1 MIRKRYF
8 CSQTRVV
15 ALCVSLFLTLPLV
28 ANVQET
34 ASSWKKELKWAKE
47 VGARTLPKGKKTFR
61 IEDFGAVD
69 SKTVSS
75 TKAIQAAID
84 ACNTQGGGVVIVPP
98 GNFLTGSIYLKE
110 GVHLKLSQ
118 GATLWGSTHIEDY
131 PEIDTRVAG
140 IEMKWPSALINVM
153 NTKNVK
159 ISGNGTVHAQGK
171 VFWELYWSMRKEY
184 DAKGL
189 RWIVDYDAKR
199 PRTLLVS
206 NSSDVTLEGLTLQ
219 QAGFWTVQILY
230 SEYCTVRGL
239 VIQNNIEGHG
249 PSTDGVDIDSS
260 SRILVEDCDID
271 CNDDNFCLKAGR
283 DADGLRVNR
292 PTEYIVIRNCLSRAG
307 GGLLTCGS
315 ETSGGI
321 RYVYAHDL
329 RAKGTSSGIRLKSAM
344 TRGGTTSHIYVENI
358 TMDEVGIA
366 FDATNNWNP
375 SYSYSALPK
384 EYEGKSLPAHWVKML
399 EKVQP
404 AERGIPYF
412 NHVYLSNIRIKT
424 AKRVMAVTGS
434 ESSYMEDFFFDNM
447 DIHAEQGGS
456 VNYGRN
462 WTMTNMKI
470 VTDNGKPVSVT
481 NSQGVAFVQGEE
493 KITAWPSIT
502 KEAKPWV
509 RWWWLGSAV
518 SEKGLTYN
526 LDEMAKAGM
535 GGVEITPIY
544 GVKNNEANNIEYL
557 SPKWMEMLAFTQDK
571 SRKSGMDVDLN
582 NGTGWPFGG
591 PNITTEYA
599 ASKAIFQNYL
609 LKKGQRLT
617 EKMVVND
624 RRQKEVAVLQRVM
637 GYDPSGKAVDLTS
650 YVDKDNNLNWSPT
663 DGDYELIA
671 LFCGKT
677 LQQVKR
683 AAPGGQGLVLDHL
696 NKEAVTHYFQR
707 FDKAFGE
714 KKERYP
720 HNWFNDSYE
729 VYGANWTP
737 SLLQEFER
745 RRGYKLEN
753 YFKDL
758 LAEGATEQ
766 SQRVISDYRETIGE
780 ILMDNF
786 TLVWNAWA
794 HRHGTLTR
802 NQAHGSPANIFDL
815 YAAVDIPET
824 ETYGITDFDIP
835 GLRKDS
841 IKRPNDGDP
850 ATLRYASSAAHVAGK
865 KYTSCETFTWLT
877 EHFRTSLS
885 QCKPE
890 IDLAFVS
897 GINHVYF
904 HGAAYSPQEA
914 AWPGWRFYASVN
926 MSPTDNWWKDA
937 PALYRYIARTQ
948 SFLQEGTPDND
959 FLLYFPV
966 YDVWAEQKGSYYFQ
980 LVIHG
985 MRDRLPDFYKAV
997 EDVRSLGYGED
1008 YISDKYILSSSVE
1021 NGRIK
1026 TVGGATYKAL
1036 IIPAVK
1042 RMTPATLAK
1051 LKDLAEQGATIVFM
1065 NHYPSDVPG
1074 LSAVTERLAALK
1086 QTMKAF
1092 PEVSTFEKVSAN
1104 DLGKGRVLTG
1114 TDLEMLLEA
1123 TNVAK
1128 EPFVSELGGQ
1138 AIRRKN
1144 ASGYHYFLAML
1155 QNKPIDGWV
1164 PLAVNAKS
1172 AMLFNPMD
1180 GTSGMAKIRTRKGV
1194 TEVYLQLKPGES
1206 LILKTFTTQKVRE
1219 NEWTYLMPEKKS
1231 RELNTGWTLSFEE
1244 SEPAIKETFQIN
1256 APCSWTTLPNPDL
1269 KRNMGKGIYKTSFVM
1284 DDLSADEY
1292 LLQLGDVRESA
1303 RVRVNGVEV
1312 ATLFAVPFEVNSKK
1326 YLRKGE
1332 NTLEVIVSNLPANR
1346 IADFDRRKVNW
1357 RIFEEIN
1364 FVSITYQESDFSN
1377 WETIPS
1383 GLLGPVRITACTK
1396 RF

>member
-1 MIRKRYF
+1 MIHKTFLHRLF
-8 CSQTRVV
+8 QVT
-15 ALCVSLFLTLPLV
+15 AISLSLLFILPCAAKEQQGV
-28 ANVQET
+28 
-34 ASSWKKELKWAKE
+34 SWKKELKWAE
-47 VGARTLPKGKKTFR
+47 SVGARTTPKGKMVYR
-61 IEDFGAVD
+61 IEDFGAVK
-69 SKTVSS
+69 SKTELS

-84 ACNTQGGGVVIVPP
+84 ACQKGGGGVVVIPA
-98 GNFLTGSIYLKE
+98 GDYLTGSIYLKE
-110 GVHLKLSQ
+110 GVHLMLSK

-140 IEMKWPSALINVM
+140 IEMKWPSALINALD
-153 NTKNVK
+153 TRNVK
-159 ISGNGTVHAQGK
+159 ISGQGTIHAQGK
-171 VFWELYWSMRKEY
+171 VFWDHYWSMRKDY
-184 DAKGL
+184 DSKGL
-189 RWIVDYDAKR
+189 RWIVDYDCKR
-199 PRTLLVS
+199 PRTLLIA

-230 SEYCTVRGL
+230 SEYCTVRGIT
-239 VIQNNIEGHG
+239 IQNNIDGHG

-260 SRILVEDCDID
+260 SRILIEDCDID
-271 CNDDNFCLKAGR
+271 CNDDNFCLKSGR

-292 PTEYIVIRNCLSRAG
+292 PTEYIVIRNCISRAG

-329 RAKGTSSGIRLKSAM
+329 KAKGTSSGIRLKSAM
-344 TRGGTTSHIYVENI
+344 TRGGTVSHIYVDNI

-375 SYSYSALPK
+375 SYSYSKLPQ
-384 EYEGKSLPAHWVKML
+384 EYEGKKLPDHWIKML
-399 EKVQP
+399 TKVEP
-404 AERGIPYF
+404 EERGIPHF
-412 NHVYLSNIRIKT
+412 NHIYLSNIHIKT
-424 AKRVMAVTGS
+424 AKRVMSVTGS
-434 ESSYMEDFFFDNM
+434 EESYMEDFFFDNM
-447 DIHAEQGGS
+447 DIHTEQAGS
-456 VNYGRN
+456 VNFARN

-470 VTDNGKPVSVT
+470 VANDGKPMTVT
-481 NSQGVAFVQGEE
+481 NSQGVDFVEDNDV
-493 KITAWPSIT
+493 TAWPSIA

-518 SEKGLTYN
+518 NEKGLTYN
-526 LDEMAKAGM
+526 LSEMAKAGI

-544 GVKNNEANNIEYL
+544 GVQHNEANNIDYL
-557 SPKWMEMLAFTQDK
+557 SPKWMDMYNFTRNTG
-571 SRKSGMDVDLN
+571 RKLGMETDLN

-599 ASKAIFQNYL
+599 ASKALFQNYK
-609 LKKGQRLT
+609 LKKGERLT
-617 EKMVVND
+617 EKIVVND
-624 RRQKEVAVLQRVM
+624 RRQKEIARLQRVM
-637 GYDPSGKAVDLTS
+637 AYYPSGKATDVTS
-650 YVDKDNNLNWSPT
+650 FVGKDSTLNWSPT
-663 DGDYELIA
+663 EDDCELIV

-696 NKEAVTHYFQR
+696 NKEAVNHYFKR
-707 FDKAFGE
+707 FDDAFGE
-714 KKERYP
+714 KKEMYP

-737 SLLQEFER
+737 ALLQEFELS
-745 RRGYKLEN
+745 RGYKLEN
-753 YFKDL
+753 YFPDL

-766 SQRVISDYRETIGE
+766 SQRVISDYRETVGE
-780 ILMDNF
+780 MVMNNF
-786 TLVWNAWA
+786 TLVWNEWA

-815 YAAVDIPET
+815 YAAVDVPET
-824 ETYGITDFDIP
+824 ETFGITDFDIP

-890 IDLAFVS
+890 IDQAFVS

-904 HGAAYSPQEA
+904 HGAAYSPEEA

-937 PALYRYIARTQ
+937 PAFYSYIARTQ

-997 EDVRSLGYGED
+997 EDIRSLGYGED
-1008 YISDKYILSSSVE
+1008 YISDKYIQSATVE
-1021 NGRIK
+1021 KGMIK
-1026 TVGGATYKAL
+1026 TIGGTTYKAL

-1042 RMTPATLAK
+1042 RMTLATATK
-1051 LKDLAEQGATIVFM
+1051 LKQLAEQGATIVFM
-1065 NHYPSDVPG
+1065 SHYPSDVPG
-1074 LSAVTERLAALK
+1074 LSKLSERLSDLK
-1086 QTMKAF
+1086 QTLNAF
-1092 PEVSTFEKVSAN
+1092 PKVSSFEKVSAFEM
-1104 DLGKGRVLTG
+1104 GKGRILTG
-1114 TDLEMLLEA
+1114 TDLETLLSA

-1144 ASGYHYFLAML
+1144 DTGYHYFLAML

-1164 PLAVNAKS
+1164 PLAVKAKS
-1172 AMLFNPMD
+1172 AMLFNPMN
-1180 GTSGMAKIRTRKGV
+1180 GTSGKAKIRTNKGV
-1194 TEVYLQLKPGES
+1194 TEVFLQLQPGES
-1206 LILKTFTTQKVRE
+1206 LILKTFTTEKVDQE
-1219 NEWTYLMPEKKS
+1219 DWIYLVPEKES
-1231 RELNTGWTLSFEE
+1231 RELNTGWSLSFEE
-1244 SEPAIKETFQIN
+1244 SEPAITETFAIN
-1256 APCSWTTLPNPDL
+1256 TPCSWTTLSNPDL
-1269 KRNMGKGIYKTSFVM
+1269 KRNMGKGNYKTTFVM
-1284 DDLSADEY
+1284 DDLSAADY

-1312 ATLFAVPFEVNSKK
+1312 ATLFAVPFEMNIKK

-1346 IADFDRRKVNW
+1346 ISDYDRRKVNW

-1364 FVSITYQESDFSN
+1364 FVSITYKESDFSS
-1377 WETIPS
+1377 WEAFPS
-1383 GLLGPVRITACTK
+1383 GLLGPVRITACEK